1 MLVDLEVDVCR
12 ERLLTRLDGLGIR
25 LDKCQQILRLVW
37 RMENYGQ
44 RRCAQRKGR
53 IVTSATLLAYSDLGV
68 THPLLAGDSGRIG
81 YELLSRKTLRAPCR
95 TVGVGGILRYGLFVA
110 TQEMYI
116 GAAAHYLDGRQLDT
130 VSVALYY
137 RSEDEGLVTAYLK
150 RCNIERHVYGDSLA
164 VVVDVKVA
172 YFSLSV
178 HYLLRRHGQRCGRRK
193 QHC

>member
-1 MLVDLEVDVCR
+1 M
-12 ERLLTRLDGLGIR
+12 
-25 LDKCQQILRLVW
+25 
-37 RMENYGQ
+37 
-44 RRCAQRKGR
+44 
-53 IVTSATLLAYSDLGV
+53 
-68 THPLLAGDSGRIG
+68 H
-81 YELLSRKTLRAPCR
+81 
-95 TVGVGGILRYGLFVA
+95 
-110 TQEMYI
+110 I

-150 RCNIERHVYGDSLA
+150 RRNIERHVYGDGLA